1 MCWIGMRA
9 RSVKG
14 GSQCWPMA
22 VFYNVLDL
30 AAINAY
36 VLYKE
41 CMWDTMRYTRREFI
55 LNLAS
60 ALRANYVMLK
70 EAIKSDPDP
79 RSANEVVKR
88 KSCQGASTQCRNVT
102 LEGCSECRRYV
113 CGKCAKT
120 VKKSILCH
128 RCLSQDTLQ
137 NPKICRMCKSARP
150 RTVKTYIC

>member
-70 EAIKSDPDP
+70 GAIKSDP
-79 RSANEVVKR
+79 
-88 KSCQGASTQCRNVT
+88 CQRG
-102 LEGCSECRRYV
+102 SE
-113 CGKCAKT
+113 
-120 VKKSILCH
+120 KKE
-128 RCLSQDTLQ
+128 LSGG
-137 NPKICRMCKSARP
+137 
-150 RTVKTYIC
+150 

>member
-41 CMWDTMRYTRREFI
+41 CMWDTAIYTERVYPEPSI
-55 LNLAS
+55 SAS
-60 ALRANYVMLK
+60 GKLCDAKISYKVRSRSPPCQRGGENK
-70 EAIKSDPDP
+70 E
-79 RSANEVVKR
+79 
-88 KSCQGASTQCRNVT
+88 
-102 LEGCSECRRYV
+102 
-113 CGKCAKT
+113 
-120 VKKSILCH
+120 
-128 RCLSQDTLQ
+128 LSGG
-137 NPKICRMCKSARP
+137 
-150 RTVKTYIC
+150 